1 MNWAPIQQTY
11 FPSKTP
17 NACRKRHERLMER
30 RSADDWDG
38 LKLENLAKNYMTMRR
53 EIWQGLATATG
64 EKWNVVE
71 AKCMSQGLKNLQT
84 AARSAARRERML
96 DTSLS
101 SSFDDRVHDS
111 GIGIEDDL
119 VGDDYADGASEHSGH
134 SATQYYSHQSHGSA
148 SSSSRHSGGG
158 YSTSG
163 NYSGQM
169 SGGQRQ
175 GRVSSMDMG
184 IGAIIN
190 RHDGR

>member
-1 MNWAPIQQTY
+1 
-11 FPSKTP
+11 
-17 NACRKRHERLMER
+17 
-30 RSADDWDG
+30 
-38 LKLENLAKNYMTMRR
+38 
-53 EIWQGLATATG
+53 
-64 EKWNVVE
+64 
-71 AKCMSQGLKNLQT
+71 MSQGLKNLQT
-84 AARSAARRERML
+84 GARAAARRDRML

-101 SSFDDRVHDS
+101 SSFDERVHDS

-119 VGDDYADGASEHSGH
+119 VGDDYAGMLPVPTPFSTPFASTSILFNSTVLTHPADGASEHSGH
-134 SATQYYSHQSHGSA
+134 SATQGYYGHHSHRHGS

-158 YSTSG
+158 YSASG